1 MVTFSLQ
8 ELSIEMMD
16 TQTEKMDR
24 AGDQSSVK
32 ILRQM
37 WPVEPKLNVIKRMN
51 LTENENVD
59 RPLL

>member
-1 MVTFSLQ
+1 
-8 ELSIEMMD
+8 MMD

-37 WPVEPKLNVIKRMN
+37 WPVEPKLNVIKRTN

>member
-37 WPVEPKLNVIKRMN
+37 WPVEPKLNVIKRTN